1 MVNCMKKWLIIV
13 GCVFS
18 LVIVLC
24 LSLYI
29 HLIPIIKDYGKMEIE
44 RFNQLIISHCYFTD
58 DSQYDD
64 LVIIERD
71 ENQNIQLIDFDMVKV
86 NQLSSQIVRDI
97 ENTYSLLEEG
107 RFQASD
113 DTYYQRRMQEVSQ
126 NGIISHVSIAS
137 LLHIPIFQWM
147 SPYLSIKYKHLS
159 SVGSSIVKK
168 IENYGVNH
176 VMVELAIEITMN
188 LTMVYPF
195 FEQYHSHTIKI
206 PILLEIFQGQIP
218 LVYHQ

>member
-1 MVNCMKKWLIIV
+1 M
-13 GCVFS
+13 
-18 LVIVLC
+18 
-24 LSLYI
+24 
-29 HLIPIIKDYGKMEIE
+29 
-44 RFNQLIISHCYFTD
+44 IISHCYFTD
-58 DSQYDD
+58 DSQYGD
-64 LVIIERD
+64 LVVIERD
-71 ENQNIQLIDFDMVKV
+71 ENQNIQLIDFDMIKV

-107 RFQASD
+107 RFKASD

-126 NGIISHVSIAS
+126 NGIISRISIAS
-137 LLHIPIFQWM
+137 LLHVPLFQWM

-159 SVGSSIVKK
+159 SVGSSVVKK